1 MATVTTPASDT
12 MHQPAAASD
21 GRSRMLTRMRGDLLT
36 TVAAIVGQSQMLC
49 DETTEQDAPQSLL
62 DDLDKTLTAAKSLY
76 LFVESNID
84 LDWAS
89 LGADDFE
96 EQLRRVRH
104 DIGNGLTGVMGNVQL
119 LLLDDSREGFGA
131 MSQRLHEIQSKCKAC
146 VATLSRYK
154 QWDADDAV
162 PPPAARTPEDR
173 DAAVFAES
181 IATAVSPSSE
191 PAHVLVV
198 DDKQTN
204 RDQLRTFLERDGH
217 SVATANDGREALDAL
232 RSEEFDLV
240 LLDLVMPEMNGY
252 QVLRVAKGD
261 DRLKHTPII
270 VVSGFCDVD
279 HVVACI
285 EAGAEDQLPKPVDL
299 KLLRARVNT
308 CLEKKRL
315 REREFG
321 QFFTPELARY
331 YVRHPEKLTVGR
343 DAEVSLLFCDI
354 RRFSQISESL
364 EPAETVRWL
373 SDVMNELSECVMRH
387 RGVLVDYI
395 GDELVAMW
403 GAPDEDQT
411 DHAQLACLAAVDML
425 GALPAINDRWQA
437 AIGYPTDV
445 GIGINTGVARVG
457 NTGSSQKFKYGP
469 LGNTVNLASRVQGA
483 TKYLKSKLLV
493 TGATHERLSTGFPA
507 RRVCTVRVV
516 NIDAPIALY
525 EIIADPEDAEF
536 KAPYEQA
543 LECFENQDCAKAAAL
558 LGGLLSSD
566 PPDGPS
572 VVLMSRV
579 ASELLKPSAEF
590 DPVWELPGK

>member
-1 MATVTTPASDT
+1 MTTITTSASDT
-12 MHQPAAASD
+12 MHQPAASSD
-21 GRSRMLTRMRGDLLT
+21 GRRRMLTRMRDDLLT

-49 DETTEQDAPQSLL
+49 DESAEQDAPQSLT
-62 DDLDKTLTAAKSLY
+62 DDLHKTLAAAKRVY
-76 LFVESNID
+76 LFVESKID
-84 LDWAS
+84 LAWAS
-89 LGADDFE
+89 LGAEEFE

-104 DIGNGLTGVMGNVQL
+104 DIGNGLTGVIGNVQL
-119 LLLDDSREGFGA
+119 LLLDDNREGFGA
-131 MSQRLHEIQSKCKAC
+131 MSQRLGEIQSKCKAC

-154 QWDADDAV
+154 QWDVDDSESAPAGRLPADPDAV
-162 PPPAARTPEDR
+162 G
-173 DAAVFAES
+173 FAES
-181 IATAVSPSSE
+181 IATAISATAE

-198 DDKQTN
+198 DDKQVN
-204 RDQLRTFLERDGH
+204 RDQLRAFLERDGH
-217 SVATANDGREALDAL
+217 TVATVNDGRAALDSL
-232 RSEEFDLV
+232 RDEEFDLV

-252 QVLRVAKGD
+252 QVLRTAKSD

-354 RRFSQISESL
+354 RRFSLISESL

-425 GALPAINDRWQA
+425 AALPSINDRWQA
-437 AIGYPTDV
+437 VIGHPTDV

-483 TKYLKSKLLV
+483 TKYLKSRLLV
-493 TGATHERLSTGFPA
+493 TGATHERLSSGFPA
-507 RRVCTVRVV
+507 RRICKVRVV
-516 NIDAPIALY
+516 NIDAPIELY
-525 EIIADPEDAEF
+525 EILADPENAEC
-536 KAPYEQA
+536 KVPYEQA
-543 LECFENQDCAKAAAL
+543 LQHFENQDYAPAAAL
-558 LGGLLSSD
+558 LSDLLSSE

-579 ASELLKPSAEF
+579 ADELLKPSAEF

>member
-1 MATVTTPASDT
+1 
-12 MHQPAAASD
+12 
-21 GRSRMLTRMRGDLLT
+21 
-36 TVAAIVGQSQMLC
+36 
-49 DETTEQDAPQSLL
+49 
-62 DDLDKTLTAAKSLY
+62 
-76 LFVESNID
+76 
-84 LDWAS
+84 
-89 LGADDFE
+89 
-96 EQLRRVRH
+96 
-104 DIGNGLTGVMGNVQL
+104 
-119 LLLDDSREGFGA
+119 
-131 MSQRLHEIQSKCKAC
+131 

-154 QWDADDAV
+154 QWNVDDAE
-162 PPPAARTPEDR
+162 PPSAARSPADR
-173 DAAVFAES
+173 DAVVFAEN
-181 IATAVSPSSE
+181 IATAASASTE

-198 DDKQTN
+198 DDKEAN
-204 RDQLRTFLERDGH
+204 RDQMRTFLERDGH
-217 SVATANDGREALDAL
+217 TVATANDGLEALDAL
-232 RSEEFDLV
+232 RSDEFDLV

-252 QVLRVAKGD
+252 QVLRIAKSD

-331 YVRHPEKLTVGR
+331 YVRHPEKLTEGR
-343 DAEVSLLFCDI
+343 DTEVSLLFCDI
-354 RRFSQISESL
+354 RRFSLISESL

-395 GDELVAMW
+395 GDEIVAMW
-403 GAPDEDQT
+403 GAPDEEQT

-425 GALPAINDRWQA
+425 AALPAINERWQA
-437 AIGYPTDV
+437 VIGHPTDV

-483 TKYLKSKLLV
+483 TKYLKSQILV
-493 TGATHERLSTGFPA
+493 TGATHGKLSSGFPA

-516 NIDAPIALY
+516 NIDAPIELY
-525 EIIADPEDAEF
+525 EILADPENVDF

-543 LECFENQDCAKAAAL
+543 LQHFESQQCAKAAAL

-579 ASELLKPSAEF
+579 ADELLKPSAEF